1 MASFVNEISAKTTI
15 ENIVKK
21 YTNDFKLFV
30 RNREPISENKVEKR
44 VEFVLILLPSEESGY
59 IYDELFSHISIDTV
73 SSSLFLD
80 EKSRQE
86 KEAFYIKT
94 VIEVDYDL

>member
-1 MASFVNEISAKTTI
+1 MESFVDEISAKTTI

-21 YTNDFKLFV
+21 HTNDFKLFV
-30 RNREPISENKVEKR
+30 RSREPISENAIQKV
-44 VEFVLILLPSEESGY
+44 VEFALVLLPSENSGY
-59 IYDELFSHISIDTV
+59 IYDEIFSNIAVTSV
-73 SSSLFLD
+73 SSSIFLD

>member
-1 MASFVNEISAKTTI
+1 MESFVDEISAKTTI

-21 YTNDFKLFV
+21 HTNDFKLFV
-30 RNREPISENKVEKR
+30 RNREPIGENAIQKV
-44 VEFVLILLPSEESGY
+44 VEFALVLLPSENSGY
-59 IYDELFSHISIDTV
+59 IYDEIFSNIAVTSV
-73 SSSLFLD
+73 SSSIFLD

>member
-1 MASFVNEISAKTTI
+1 MESFVDEISAKTTI

-30 RNREPISENKVEKR
+30 RSREPISENAIQKV
-44 VEFVLILLPSEESGY
+44 VEFALVLLPSENSGY
-59 IYDELFSHISIDTV
+59 IYDEIFSNIAVTSV
-73 SSSLFLD
+73 SSSIFLD